1 MSSVSYLYKIWRKK
15 EGILFHSI
23 HAYFGG
29 KKKKNSVDLTNK
41 GNNFVNKTLKLALA
55 IIKHQLMTIVTKTYR
70 TVIMQLVTC
79 MPHQHS
85 H

>member
-1 MSSVSYLYKIWRKK
+1 M

-29 KKKKNSVDLTNK
+29 KKNSVDLTNK
-41 GNNFVNKTLKLALA
+41 GNNFGNKTLKLALA
-55 IIKHQLMTIVTKTYR
+55 IIKYQPMTIVTKTYR

>member
-1 MSSVSYLYKIWRKK
+1 M
-15 EGILFHSI
+15 EEILSHSI

-29 KKKKNSVDLTNK
+29 EKKYNLDLTNK
-41 GNNFVNKTLKLALA
+41 GNNFGNKTLKLALA
-55 IIKHQLMTIVTKTYR
+55 IKKHEPMTMVSKTNR
-70 TVIMQLVTC
+70 TVILQLVTC